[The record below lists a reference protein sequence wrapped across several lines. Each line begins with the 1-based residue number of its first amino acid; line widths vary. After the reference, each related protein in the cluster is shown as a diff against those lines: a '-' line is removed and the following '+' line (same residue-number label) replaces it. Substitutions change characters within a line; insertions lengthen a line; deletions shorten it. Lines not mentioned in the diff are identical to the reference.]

1 MNSLVKKYHYGQYR
15 NNYNGY
21 LPAKVHYIDHL
32 FGVREILSS
41 VLFMFGECKDEQLK
55 KDMCD
60 AAIGHDLLEDT
71 KVTEEEIIAAS
82 NPRVLALIKELTN
95 PVDDAHT
102 EQYMDQLSV
111 ASEEARL
118 IKYADLIENT
128 SSVCYNYH
136 IVGEE
141 WAHDFYRP
149 IMYGTLRVL
158 ENTSFPTYPKTSEFM
173 HNLLTVYI
181 NILNRKT
188 IPYLKQYPVKVLQ
201 SMKEAIPDSE
211 LIAHMDKYRKGFI
224 EACEEYNAGIRSDTE
239 LEEIISNQL
248 YEGFQK
254 YIDEKRLFDYFVEQ
268 SWKRFITEYHSW
280 KKGETPNCAEG
291 EAWLYYEDYKA
302 DAPAERI
309 NWSSRGE
316 EASVLDKISFFR
328 LMEFFHIPC
337 EFFKPIPANVACPDI
352 LSIFGRSGLC
362 LGLNIWKDDGGLTE
376 DNDPVGKSFTLTDH
390 HGLKTIITI
399 TKTKDLLSK
408 EMKYLQCSCDNIPD
422 YLATGII
429 EGYTTED
436 KREIE
441 IYLDRDD
448 NRRISF
454 IKTFNYSLEDK
465 NYYYRYPLWQEYFD
479 KAKKDKIWNKVVQSL
494 IVHYKESS

>member
-149 IMYGTLRVL
+149 IMYGT
-158 ENTSFPTYPKTSEFM
+158 
-173 HNLLTVYI
+173 
-181 NILNRKT
+181 
-188 IPYLKQYPVKVLQ
+188 
-201 SMKEAIPDSE
+201 
-211 LIAHMDKYRKGFI
+211 
-224 EACEEYNAGIRSDTE
+224 
-239 LEEIISNQL
+239 
-248 YEGFQK
+248 
-254 YIDEKRLFDYFVEQ
+254 
-268 SWKRFITEYHSW
+268 
-280 KKGETPNCAEG
+280 
-291 EAWLYYEDYKA
+291 
-302 DAPAERI
+302 
-309 NWSSRGE
+309 SS
-316 EASVLDKISFFR
+316 
-328 LMEFFHIPC
+328 
-337 EFFKPIPANVACPDI
+337 
-352 LSIFGRSGLC
+352 GR
-362 LGLNIWKDDGGLTE
+362 
-376 DNDPVGKSFTLTDH
+376 
-390 HGLKTIITI
+390 
-399 TKTKDLLSK
+399 
-408 EMKYLQCSCDNIPD
+408 
-422 YLATGII
+422 
-429 EGYTTED
+429 
-436 KREIE
+436 
-441 IYLDRDD
+441 
-448 NRRISF
+448 
-454 IKTFNYSLEDK
+454 
-465 NYYYRYPLWQEYFD
+465 
-479 KAKKDKIWNKVVQSL
+479 
-494 IVHYKESS
+494 